1 MLEPLTFNSQ
11 SGSSG
16 SLDPLTVTVSTHS
29 GGKCSSSELDFV
41 ASEFYCGGGLK
52 EVDTD
57 PNHQRWTQPEASLF
71 SEKNWWSFMKLC
83 FQRSENESKC
93 ELHVLVAVAFRQVQ
107 SVRTVSP
114 STFITT
120 GYILKNFLRLKA
132 ELEETPK
139 TKDVSPKH
147 WRWAICLNY
156 ASKHDSSHSFVLM
169 NILFFSWLNN
179 HSQPVIVAIVSM
191 LTLVIT
197 QGQKCLSGSFWFL
210 VVREK
215 TSNLPAK
222 PQMRRQ
228 HDTHTH

>member
-1 MLEPLTFNSQ
+1 MFALLQRLQATSEKFTFSQRPPFCFTIKVKKTKTLLLTVTVLEPLTFNSQ

-41 ASEFYCGGGLK
+41 ASEFYCEGGLK

-71 SEKNWWSFMKLC
+71 SEKNGWSFMKLC

-114 STFITT
+114 STGHLFHHHRI
-120 GYILKNFLRLKA
+120 YSQKLPEAKSRSSQA
-132 ELEETPK
+132 ELEET
-139 TKDVSPKH
+139 S
-147 WRWAICLNY
+147 
-156 ASKHDSSHSFVLM
+156 
-169 NILFFSWLNN
+169 
-179 HSQPVIVAIVSM
+179 
-191 LTLVIT
+191 
-197 QGQKCLSGSFWFL
+197 
-210 VVREK
+210 
-215 TSNLPAK
+215 
-222 PQMRRQ
+222 
-228 HDTHTH
+228 